1 MYWVTDWSVVKVKS
15 FTIKP
20 LLGLYIQCC
29 AVQGQD
35 IVNSVL
41 YLILYTG
48 YSNQLPQSFPTE
60 GLPYCCSIP
69 RGSGTKCRTLC
80 RPCAILDVLNRP
92 TQLLCSNVLPVF
104 WTICKTPTTFAVQT
118 ISDYRRGPG
127 VLESPPIIGHADNQK
142 NDFGYNLGGLEVFN
156 KGDEFFELQLK
167 PTIYITIPYHYIY

>member
-1 MYWVTDWSVVKVKS
+1 MLQYSQGDQVPSVERYVDH
-15 FTIKP
+15 
-20 LLGLYIQCC
+20 
-29 AVQGQD
+29 VQFWMF
-35 IVNSVL
+35 
-41 YLILYTG
+41 LIDPP
-48 YSNQLPQSFPTE
+48 NFF
-60 GLPYCCSIP
+60 
-69 RGSGTKCRTLC
+69 
-80 RPCAILDVLNRP
+80 A
-92 TQLLCSNVLPVF
+92 VLPVF